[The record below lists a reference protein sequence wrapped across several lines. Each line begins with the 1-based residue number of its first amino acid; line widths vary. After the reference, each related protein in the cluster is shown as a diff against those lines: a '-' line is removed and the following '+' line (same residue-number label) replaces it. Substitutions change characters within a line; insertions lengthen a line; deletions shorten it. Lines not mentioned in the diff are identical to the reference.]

1 MKVTLIGHGSLM
13 SGRGLA
19 FSGTFQIYD
28 ACIVALNNCK
38 RGFAKL
44 SKYGD
49 RFATDLE
56 IASLPLEGE
65 IVSCETKPDGRVEAL
80 GLTVTLEDFGRLVK
94 REGYQ
99 PASMYRLVER
109 ARENRLGV
117 AEWLW
122 NLDAQNGH
130 DLVAY
135 RRQLFAITGYTSPHY
150 IPHPVRLNGTD
161 YALIF
166 LAPGF
171 EGTGSPDVVSV
182 REQTGIENILT
193 TAETWRR
200 KPNDDQIAYFLS
212 CLLGGAHGI
221 CVQDFLST
229 IADETDLAGQLYQRL
244 RPVQPVLPVLAEEVA
259 CFLETTGLTQQQYQ
273 RAFGR
278 PEAALRR
285 SGLQGFLDGFDD
297 R

>member
-1 MKVTLIGHGSLM
+1 MEVTVIGHGSLM
-13 SGRGLA
+13 SGRGLS
-19 FSGTFQIYD
+19 FSGTFHIHN
-28 ACIVALNNCK
+28 ACIVTLNGCA

-56 IASLPLEGE
+56 IAKLPLEGE
-65 IVSCETKPDGRVEAL
+65 VVSYETEPDGRVEAL

-109 ARENRLGV
+109 ARENGLGV

-130 DLVAY
+130 ELVAY

-171 EGTGSPDVVSV
+171 EGTGSPNVVSV

-193 TAETWRR
+193 TAETWHR
-200 KPNDDQIAYFLS
+200 KPNDDQIAYFLT

-229 IADETDLAGQLYQRL
+229 IAAETDLAGQLYQRL
-244 RPVQPVLPVLAEEVA
+244 QPVLPVLAEEVA
-259 CFLETTGLTQQQYQ
+259 CFLETTGLTHTQYQ
-273 RAFGR
+273 RAFGS
-278 PEAALRR
+278 PEVALRR
-285 SGLQGFLDGFDD
+285 SGLKGFLDGFDD

>member
-1 MKVTLIGHGSLM
+1 M
-13 SGRGLA
+13 
-19 FSGTFQIYD
+19 YD
-28 ACIVALNNCK
+28 AYIVALNNCA

-49 RFATDLE
+49 QFATALE
-56 IASLPLEGE
+56 IAKLPLEGE
-65 IVSCETKPDGRVEAL
+65 IVSCETQPDGRVEAL
-80 GLTVTLEDFGRLVK
+80 GLTVTLEDLGRLVK

-99 PASMYRLVER
+99 PATLYTFVER
-109 ARENRLGV
+109 AQENGLGL

-122 NLDAQNGH
+122 NLDAENGH
-130 DLVAY
+130 ELVAY
-135 RRQLFAITGYTSPHY
+135 RRRLFALTGYTSPHY
-150 IPHPVRLNGTD
+150 IPHPVRLNGAD

-200 KPNDDQIAYFLS
+200 KRNDDQIAYFLS

-229 IADETDLAGQLYQRL
+229 IVYETDLAEQLYQRL
-244 RPVQPVLPVLAEEVA
+244 QPILPVQAEEVV

-273 RAFGR
+273 RAFGS

-285 SGLQGFLDGFDD
+285 SGLQGFLDGFDA